1 MAMTLAVYGR
11 FPEGPNQSD
20 NLEIQHLTELQ
31 YGAGSLATEAV
42 AHDGS
47 EEITDRS
54 KEVFKLSRD
63 PNTYEVSIDS
73 DLSLENYEKIAPAD
87 QIAQLKNLA
96 KELEGK
102 KVTFVNATMEGGGV
116 AMLRPTLIHML
127 RQLGVDAHWHVMEKL
142 QNKLSDDDE
151 PYVFTKTMHNITQR
165 RSNAHIDEAGKDR
178 HRRWSEENEQ
188 VLLTQ
193 ANITNADII
202 VVDDPQPA
210 RLIEPMKTANP
221 EAKIIWRNH
230 IDNDRDLM
238 ANPTTPQ
245 GEVWRYLHD
254 DCGVGLA
261 DAFVYHPVES
271 FVPYDIDDKTYLAPA
286 TIDEFDDL
294 NKDLNSEEIAAGL
307 EFINSEIITKNA
319 ELIAAGRPEDV
330 IKPLDPERSRITLVA
345 RFDESKGMD
354 KAIELG
360 VRARQKMRM
369 AGVAEQ
375 DLPEIVIVGNG
386 SIDDPSGPA
395 MYEQMLKLR
404 RENYQVEKDD
414 IIIMRLKHNYQA
426 MNALMHF
433 SDLGMQ
439 TSEAEGCETR
449 ITDWIDHGVPV
460 IVSNRGGMSLQI
472 IEGESGFVLD
482 YDKPDFDLERG
493 AEFAS
498 QFMTDKGLSTT
509 MYEGTAEANR
519 SFNSREFST
528 VSNAIR
534 WARIFGDV
542 LANRP
547 ADKHWL
553 THQL

>member
-1 MAMTLAVYGR
+1 MTTAVYGH
-11 FPEGPNQSD
+11 FPEKPGQLD
-20 NLEIQHLTELQ
+20 NFECLTQLE
-31 YGAGSLATEAV
+31 ASVGSLATQAV

-47 EEITDRS
+47 HEITDRS
-54 KEVFKLSRD
+54 KEVFRLSRD
-63 PNTYEVSIDS
+63 PYTYEVSIDS
-73 DLSLENYEKIAPAD
+73 DLTLEDYEKIAPTD
-87 QIAQLKNLA
+87 QIDQLKSLA
-96 KELEGK
+96 KDVEGK
-102 KVTFVNATMEGGGV
+102 RVTFVNATMEGGGV

-165 RSNAHIDEAGKDR
+165 RSDARIDEAGKDR
-178 HRRWSEENEQ
+178 HRRWSEENEK
-188 VLLTQ
+188 VLL
-193 ANITNADII
+193 AHDNITKADVI

-210 RLIEPMKTANP
+210 RLIEPIKAINP

-238 ANPTTPQ
+238 NDPTTPQ
-245 GEVWRYLHD
+245 GEVWSYLRD
-254 DCGVGLA
+254 DCGIGQA

-294 NKDLNSEEIAAGL
+294 NKQLNDEEVAAGM

-330 IKPLDPERSRITLVA
+330 IKPLDPSRRRITLIA

-360 VRARQKMRM
+360 IRTREKMS
-369 AGVAEQ
+369 ANGIAKE

-395 MYEQMLKLR
+395 MFEKMLKLR
-404 RENYQVEKDD
+404 REMYPGQAED

-472 IEGESGFVLD
+472 FEGASGIVLD

-493 AEFAS
+493 ADFACR
-498 QFMTDKGLSTT
+498 FMTDQNLSNE
-509 MYEGTAEANR
+509 MYAKTAEANR
-519 SFNSREFST
+519 TFNSREFST

-542 LANRP
+542 LQGKP
-547 ADKHWL
+547 ADKRWL
-553 THQL
+553 THEL